1 MPKDMDP
8 AELEEIKGSISDQL
22 KEQYARGTLDE
33 KRFEELISRTEA
45 VNSKKELAALV
56 PDLPPVETYRDTHR
70 DTQRNNSRTEDQE
83 RGGTWNHDRHSR
95 DYDGTLRGKQ
105 RDEDTV
111 VTILGE
117 ATRKGV
123 WRVPRYLK
131 IFTLLGE
138 STVDF
143 TAAQLP
149 RDVIN
154 VDVFAMLGETRIKI
168 PPGLNVEVKGVPIL
182 GSFKDQTQG
191 RGDPDA
197 PLLRI
202 NGVAFLGEVKIS
214 T

>member
-1 MPKDMDP
+1 MAEDMDP
-8 AELEEIKGSISDQL
+8 AELDEIKSSISDQL

-33 KRFEELISRTEA
+33 KRFEELISKTEE
-45 VNSKKELAALV
+45 VSSKKDLAALV
-56 PDLPPVETYRDTHR
+56 PDLPPVETYR
-70 DTQRNNSRTEDQE
+70 NNSRTEEQE
-83 RGGTWNHDRHSR
+83 REWTHYHGRNTQ
-95 DYDGTLRGKQ
+95 DYDRTAKGKQ
-105 RDEDTV
+105 RDEDTI

-117 ATRKGV
+117 STRKGM

-131 IFTLLGE
+131 IFTFLGE
-138 STVDF
+138 STLDF
-143 TAAQLP
+143 QNAQLP

-154 VDVFAMLGETRIKI
+154 VDVFAMLGETKIKV

-182 GSFKDQTQG
+182 GSFKDKTDG

-202 NGVAFLGEVKIS
+202 NGVAFMGEVKIS

>member
-1 MPKDMDP
+1 MAKEMDP
-8 AELEEIKGSISDQL
+8 TELEEIKSSITDQL

-33 KRFEELISRTEA
+33 DRFEELISRTEE
-45 VNSKKELAALV
+45 VSSKKDLAALV
-56 PDLPPVETYRDTHR
+56 PDLPPVDASETHSQSTGGNKKREHQD
-70 DTQRNNSRTEDQE
+70 DWNADRNNQ
-83 RGGTWNHDRHSR
+83 
-95 DYDGTLRGKQ
+95 DYHRSIRGK
-105 RDEDTV
+105 RGDEDSI

-117 ATRKGV
+117 TTRKGM

-131 IFTLLGE
+131 IFTFLGE

-143 TAAQLP
+143 SSAQLP

-154 VDVFAMLGETRIKI
+154 VDVFAMLGETKIKI

-182 GSFKDQTQG
+182 GAFKDQTDYQ
-191 RGDPDA
+191 GDPEA

-202 NGVAFLGEVKIS
+202 NGVAFMGEVKIS